1 MTRNRW
7 PFLTVAVLGGA
18 LWANVS
24 SAQLG
29 ASNPTDHR
37 LKSIGAS
44 DVQVTTTSWTGT
56 WGMGWFGLQ
65 FHSWGSA
72 SARPWSSRT
81 SVAVLRERR
90 GLVR

>member
-1 MTRNRW
+1 MTRKQW
-7 PFLTVAVLGGA
+7 PLLIVAMLAGA
-18 LWANVS
+18 LWANT
-24 SAQLG
+24 SAAQYV
-29 ASNPTDHR
+29 ANPTDHS
-37 LKSIGAS
+37 LKAVGAS